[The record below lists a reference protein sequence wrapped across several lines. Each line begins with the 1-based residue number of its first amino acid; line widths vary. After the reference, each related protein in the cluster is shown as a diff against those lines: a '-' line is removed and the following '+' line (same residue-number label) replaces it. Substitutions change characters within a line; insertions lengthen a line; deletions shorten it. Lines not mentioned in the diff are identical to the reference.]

1 MEGIAGVSGNATQ
14 IQDWRRTRLFGP
26 IAAMVLGGLV
36 LLIALSVFLIE
47 RFDVASADHERAI
60 VKRGIAEQAKELDVV
75 VATQVDWDQAIA
87 KLDNKFD
94 PAWAD
99 FNLGN
104 YLYTFNGFSH
114 VFVIDSDARPVYA
127 AAQGERTNLAGYDP
141 FKPVADQ
148 LIPRIRAAEANRAP
162 IKLRPGKNN
171 IMIPPIQSN
180 AFARI
185 GGKMYVVTATLVQ
198 PDFGKTLPKG
208 PRAPITLAAKPIDA
222 AMLNAFAD
230 RYLLASPMLV
240 NPGFKSAEHEHVVL
254 HAPDG
259 TALAGLAWIPAR
271 PGTLLRQKIQVP
283 LLIGVLLMALLALS
297 VLQRGATIV
306 HELIASEKRSKHLAY
321 HDLLTQLPNRAMLFE
336 RLRALLGACQP
347 SQTRLAVIC
356 VDLDRFKEVNDKLG
370 HHAGDLLIQA
380 VAERLRAC
388 CDQAALIAR
397 LGGDEFVIL
406 HEVTSEAVLQVL
418 PGRILAAI
426 SERVNTEYG
435 QLEVGCSLGIAVID
449 NPQVEPSEALRW
461 ADVALYRSKKAGR
474 NCVTVFE
481 PEMDEALRARLSLE
495 ADLRAALQDGSLSM
509 VYQPQVDR
517 VGAIAAVEALLR
529 WNHPAR
535 GAVSPALF
543 VPLAEETGLILA
555 LGEFVLRRV
564 FGETQSWQQ
573 TRVAI
578 NVSAVQL
585 RAPGFAALV
594 TLLAAQAGIDPARY
608 EIELTETALLGDEP
622 AISANVDA
630 LKRLGFSIA
639 LDDFG
644 TGNSSLAVVQR
655 FAVDRIKIDGSFV
668 GSLGNSR
675 EADALVDAMVKL
687 ARAMNLCVIAEG
699 VETEAQ
705 KQRLELCGCSEFQG
719 HLTGMP
725 LPADQTAQLLG
736 VVEPKRGKLTRRA

>member
-1 MEGIAGVSGNATQ
+1 MSVTANHM
-14 IQDWRRTRLFGP
+14 QDWRRTRLFGP
-26 IAAMVLGGLV
+26 IAAMALGGLV
-36 LLIALSVFLIE
+36 LLVALSVFLIA

-60 VKRGIAEQAKELDVV
+60 IGRGIAEQAKELDAV

-94 PAWAD
+94 PDWAD

-114 VFVIDSDARPVYA
+114 VFVIDGAARTVYA
-127 AAQGERTNLAGYDP
+127 AAQGERINLAGFAP

-148 LIPRIRAAEANRAP
+148 LIPRIRAAEANRGP

-171 IMIPPIQSN
+171 ILIPPIQSN

-198 PDFGKTLPKG
+198 PDFGKILPKG
-208 PRAPITLAAKPIDA
+208 PKAPITLAAKPIDA
-222 AMLNAFAD
+222 AMLKAFAD

-240 NPGFKSAEHEHVVL
+240 NPGFQSAEREHVVL
-254 HAPDG
+254 RAPDG
-259 TALAGLAWIPAR
+259 TALGALSWIPAR
-271 PGTLLRQKIQVP
+271 PGTLLREKIQVP
-283 LLIGVLLMALLALS
+283 LLIGVLLLALLALS
-297 VLQRGATIV
+297 VVQRGATIV

-336 RLRALLGACQP
+336 QLRALLGACHP
-347 SQTRLAVIC
+347 GQTQLAVIC

-380 VAERLRAC
+380 VAARLRAC

-406 HEVTSEAVLQVL
+406 HEVSSDAVLEVL

-426 SERVNTEYG
+426 SERVSTEYG
-435 QLEVGCSLGIAVID
+435 WLEVGCSLGIAVID
-449 NPQVEPSEALRW
+449 NPGVEPSEALRW
-461 ADVALYRSKKAGR
+461 ADVALYRSKQDGR

-481 PEMDEALRARLSLE
+481 PEMDEALRSRLSLE
-495 ADLRAALQDGSLSM
+495 ADLRAALHDGSLCM

-517 VGAIAAVEALLR
+517 TGAITAVEALLR
-529 WNHPAR
+529 WNHPVR
-535 GAVSPALF
+535 GAIPPGLF
-543 VPLAEETGLILA
+543 VPLAEETGVILA

-564 FGETQSWQQ
+564 FSETQGWHPA
-573 TRVAI
+573 RVAI

-585 RAPGFAALV
+585 RTPGFAALV
-594 TLLAAQAGIDPARY
+594 TRLVAQAGIDPARY

-622 AISANVDA
+622 LISSNVDA

-644 TGNSSLAVVQR
+644 TGYSSLAVLQR
-655 FAVDRIKIDGSFV
+655 FAIDRIKIDGSFV
-668 GSLGNSR
+668 SGLGNSGG
-675 EADALVDAMVKL
+675 ADALVDAMVKL
-687 ARAMNLCVIAEG
+687 ARAMNLSVIAEG
-699 VETEAQ
+699 VETEEQ
-705 KQRLELCGCSEFQG
+705 KARLEKCGCREFQG

-725 LPADQTAQLLG
+725 LPADQTEQLLG
-736 VVEPKRGKLTRRA
+736 ILLPQDRQVTLRG